1 MDGFSDRGS
10 TPLISTY
17 GRGKGILPRPSLKTS
32 ESGFGYKKILLAKA
46 GFPCGRRD
54 LNPYPLPDT
63 PLKRARMPIPPRPQ
77 TNVMIIRRSI
87 YFVKTDVHK
96 RKEEGKTAMRK
107 GIRIAAASAFM
118 LLALLFLSA
127 AAYSEGVF
135 SAQRAGQIVS
145 HGENAF
151 TVNAPESGDLTVT
164 VRDEYYTY
172 RTIRAQVPAGV
183 SEVAWDG
190 CAWNREKLL
199 ALKYFT
205 FDFLLRGE
213 SGAEYTCSFRSPIA
227 RNAQYLQFALPS
239 GGTLYLD
246 RPEDWFIE
254 ARAVLD
260 GTLALDLC
268 DSASGEIVYSL
279 RKPLHKGR
287 VERFTFPQ
295 LAGKII
301 PEPGMYTVKAYE
313 VSRTEDAVSFPLQ
326 VDAMS
331 PAPAAVEVTGPVMP
345 PEGADDATVWEYM
358 MKPSAV
364 VDIDFLK
371 TQDVL
376 ASPEA
381 GAVSLGTLHG
391 QTQGVEVL
399 ETDGSWARIGAWNH
413 ENASYIEG
421 WVPLEKLKTVSPE
434 GEYGLLV
441 DKKNQTITV
450 FRSGERLETLLI
462 STGHM
467 DPGKLIRETSA
478 GCYLTGYHRVDFSM
492 QGSRYDYVIQYD
504 GGNLLHQIPY
514 TSDGKKDITMGRAM
528 LGAKA
533 SHACIRIQDLPCGE
547 SGINAYW
554 IWTHIPYHTRI
565 IILDDREEQEK
576 TTAWLEGTTVDEPF
590 PAPAIAGEA
599 PEDSV
604 LLTFAGDVIPG
615 EKEPFYAG
623 NSTITAYLDKFG
635 ASYPFSGLSELFGRD
650 DWTSVNL
657 DCTLKADAGGR
668 DYSRGTLYRAV
679 PETAAIFTEGSVEM
693 ACLANSHTLDFREE
707 GRKETAAALDGRAEA
722 VCCAHPVITEL
733 RGHRIGFGACSKEDY
748 LADPEAI
755 GRDVAQLREAGCEY
769 IVYQCHW
776 GNENDTRHDKLQ
788 EAMARAC
795 RRAGADLVIGHG
807 PTGVQGIDAIDGMP
821 VLYSLGRLVCG
832 GSGKLKSYDSL
843 AVQVRLDFSGNETV
857 AAIRLLPVLSSSS
870 AADMKNDYRPTAAEG
885 EEKARI
891 LSQIQADSVY
901 DLSFLTGE

>member
-1 MDGFSDRGS
+1 M
-10 TPLISTY
+10 
-17 GRGKGILPRPSLKTS
+17 
-32 ESGFGYKKILLAKA
+32 
-46 GFPCGRRD
+46 RRW
-54 LNPYPLPDT
+54 
-63 PLKRARMPIPPRPQ
+63 
-77 TNVMIIRRSI
+77 IR
-87 YFVKTDVHK
+87 T
-96 RKEEGKTAMRK
+96 
-107 GIRIAAASAFM
+107 AAASVFT
-118 LLALLFLSA
+118 LLAVLFLCA
-127 AAYSEGVF
+127 AANTEAVL
-135 SAQRAGQIVS
+135 SAQRVGQIVG
-145 HGENAF
+145 HGENTFA
-151 TVNAPESGDLTVT
+151 VNAPEGGELTVT

-172 RTIRAQVPAGV
+172 RTIRTQVPAGA
-183 SEVAWDG
+183 SEVPWDG

-213 SGAEYTCSFRSPIA
+213 SGTEYACSFRAPVA

-239 GGTLYLD
+239 GGTLYQD
-246 RPEDWFIE
+246 SPEGWFIE

-260 GTLALDLC
+260 GTLALDLQ
-268 DSASGEIVYSL
+268 DPATGKMLYSL
-279 RKPLHKGR
+279 RKSMHKGR
-287 VERFTFPQ
+287 VERFTFAQ
-295 LAGKII
+295 LGGKKL
-301 PEPGMYTVKAYE
+301 PEPGIYTVKAYE
-313 VSRTEDAVSFPLQ
+313 VSRPEDAVSFPLR
-326 VDAMS
+326 VETVS
-331 PAPAAVEVTGPVMP
+331 PAAAAVEVTGPVMP
-345 PEGADDATVWEYM
+345 PEGADDAVIWEYM
-358 MKPSAV
+358 MKSSVV

-376 ASPEA
+376 ASPDA

-413 ENASYIEG
+413 EDAAYMEG
-421 WVPLEKLKTVSPE
+421 WVPLEKLKTVYPE
-434 GEYGLLV
+434 GEYGLLIN
-441 DKKNQTITV
+441 KKNQTLTV
-450 FRSGERLETLLI
+450 FRNGERLETLLI

-478 GCYLTGYHRVDFSM
+478 GCYLSGYHRVDFSM

-554 IWTHIPYHTRI
+554 IWTHIPYRTRI
-565 IILDDREEQEK
+565 VILDDREEREK
-576 TTAWLEGTTVDEPF
+576 TAAWLAGTTVEDSF
-590 PAPAIAGEA
+590 PMPALSGDT
-599 PEDSV
+599 PGNSV

-615 EKEPFYAG
+615 EKEPFNAG
-623 NSTITAYLDKFG
+623 NSTVTAYLDKYG
-635 ASYPFSGLSELFGRD
+635 AAYPFSGLGGLFGAD

-657 DCTLKADAGGR
+657 DCTLKADAVGR

-679 PETAAIFTEGSVEM
+679 PETAAILTEGSVEM

-707 GRKETAAALDGRAEA
+707 GRAETEAALSGRAEA
-722 VCCAHPVITEL
+722 VYCAHPVVREL

-755 GRDVAQLREAGCEY
+755 ERDVAQLREAGCEY

-795 RRAGADLVIGHG
+795 RRAGTDLVIGHG
-807 PTGVQGIDAIDGMP
+807 PAGVQGIDAIDGMP
-821 VLYSLGRLVCG
+821 VVYSLGRLVCG
-832 GSGKLKSYDSL
+832 GSGKLKSYGAL
-843 AVQVRLDFSGNETV
+843 VMQVRIDFSGRE
-857 AAIRLLPVLSSSS
+857 AKASIRPVPVLSSSS
-870 AADMKNDYRPTAAEG
+870 ASDMKNDYRPTAAEG

-891 LSQIQADSVY
+891 FSQIQADSAY
-901 DLSFLTGE
+901 DLSFLTGK